1 MGVAV
6 CNLAS
11 IALPAFVSRK
21 EGAEFDFQG
30 LYEVTK
36 VATKNL
42 NKVIDR
48 NFYPVEKARLSNFRH
63 RPIGLG
69 VQGLADTFMMMRL
82 PFESETAKR
91 LNEDI
96 FETIYFA
103 ACEASCDLAARE
115 GTHESDAGSSASK
128 GLLQFD
134 LWNRTPK
141 SGRWDW
147 AALKAKI
154 AKHGLR
160 NSLLVAPMPTASTA
174 QILGNNESFEPYT
187 QNLYVRRT
195 LSGEFVQVNRHLL
208 NDLVKRKLWTED
220 LRMQLIACNG
230 SVQSL
235 DLPADLREL
244 YKTVW
249 EIKQRIVLDMAA
261 DRGAFID
268 QSQSLN
274 IHMVDASTAKLSSMH
289 FHGWQLGLKTGM
301 YYLRTKAAADAI
313 KFTVEVD
320 KVRRAS
326 VASTEGDAVARSAIE
341 QLKAAEPT
349 QAGCVNCSA

>member
-1 MGVAV
+1 MG
-6 CNLAS
+6 
-11 IALPAFVSRK
+11 
-21 EGAEFDFQG
+21 
-30 LYEVTK
+30 
-36 VATKNL
+36 
-42 NKVIDR
+42 
-48 NFYPVEKARLSNFRH
+48 
-63 RPIGLG
+63 G
-69 VQGLADTFMMMRL
+69 VQGMADAFMMMRL
-82 PFESETAKR
+82 PFESEAAKR

-103 ACEASCDLAARE
+103 ACEASCELAAE
-115 GTHESDAGSSASK
+115 HGAYETFAGSPAHEGK
-128 GLLQFD
+128 LQFD
-134 LWNRTPK
+134 LWGRKPR

-147 AALKAKI
+147 TALKAKI
-154 AKHGLR
+154 AVHGLR

-187 QNLYVRRT
+187 QNLYVRRV

-208 NDLVKRKLWTED
+208 RDLVKRKLWTED
-220 LRMQLIACNG
+220 LRMQLIAFNG

-235 DLPADLREL
+235 DLPGELKEL

-249 EIKQRIVLDMAA
+249 EVKQRIVLDMAA
-261 DRGAFID
+261 DRGPYID

-274 IHMVDASTAKLSSMH
+274 IHMVDATQAKLSSMH

-301 YYLRTKAAADAI
+301 YYLRTKAATDAI

-320 KVRRAS
+320 KVRKAS
-326 VASTEGDAVARSAIE
+326 AASTEGDAVAQRAIE
-341 QLKAAEPT
+341 QLKAAEPA